1 VTYSGKRMS
10 ALPELPEGVV
20 PPAART
26 PRWPWWL
33 PALALL
39 GTFAIAT
46 FALLIGV
53 AITGSAK
60 PTPAVNIAAT
70 YVQDIGLVVCAVL
83 FAFLTRRP
91 SAWQFGLRPTRLWPA
106 IGWLGVAWL
115 GFFAFSGFWSVL
127 MNAVGVKLD
136 DDLPQQL
143 GADKSTA
150 ALVAVAVLV
159 CVVAPL
165 AEEFFFR
172 GFFFTALR
180 GALGLWPAA
189 VITGLVFGLIHF
201 KLEFL
206 APLAVL
212 GFALCLLY
220 AHTGSL
226 LPCIALHAL
235 NNSLAFGVTQGW
247 TWQIPLVMVGALL
260 ALAAIVTPIVR
271 RSALSVA

>member
-1 VTYSGKRMS
+1 VASLTDH
-10 ALPELPEGVV
+10 PELPEGIV
-20 PPAART
+20 PPAARQ

-33 PALALL
+33 PPLALL

-46 FALLIGV
+46 VALIIGLAV
-53 AITGSAK
+53 SGTTK
-60 PTPAVNIAAT
+60 PTPAVSLAAT
-70 YVQDIGLVVCAVL
+70 FVQDVSLIACAVL
-83 FAFLTRRP
+83 FSFLAGKP
-91 SAWQFGLRPTRLWPA
+91 SAAQFGLRPTPFWRA
-106 IGWLGVAWL
+106 VGWLLVAWV
-115 GFFAFSGFWSVL
+115 GFFVFSAFWSVL
-127 MNAVGVKLD
+127 MKAVGVKLD
-136 DDLPQQL
+136 DNLPQQL

-150 ALVAVAVLV
+150 ALVATAVLV
-159 CVVAPL
+159 CVVAPI

-180 GALGLWPAA
+180 GSVGLWWAA
-189 VITGLVFGLIHF
+189 AITGLVFGLIHF

-220 AHTGSL
+220 AKTGSL

-247 TWQIPLVMVGALL
+247 TWEIPVTMVGALAVIALLVAPVIRRTSL
-260 ALAAIVTPIVR
+260 AIA
-271 RSALSVA
+271 